1 MENIYEQIDK
11 MLNTDESRPAWAD
24 EILRELKEIK
34 TLLNQHK
41 PKKPKR
47 DREYFKFVDML
58 RERMRAD
65 IELGNYPEIYY
76 QGKTLGINFKGHIY
90 DKSDTKTLPSHE
102 AFRIYRFLYENKDIL
117 ENYVSF

>member
-11 MLNTDESRPAWAD
+11 MLHSDESKPAWAD
-24 EILRELKEIK
+24 EILQELKEIK
-34 TLLNQHK
+34 ALLNNK

-65 IELGNYPEIYY
+65 IDNGNYPEIYY

-90 DKSDTKTLPSHE
+90 DKADAKTLPAHE
-102 AFRIYRFLYENKDIL
+102 AFRIYRFLYEHKDML
-117 ENYVSF
+117 EDYVNF